1 MGGIEDKKP
10 DEVDEE
16 AIVKLVKDCRKDAT
30 SSQAEWRDEARES
43 YDMVAG
49 KQWAEEDA
57 QKLTSE
63 GRVAAVFNRLRT
75 INDAVSGSEVNNRQE
90 VRYIPREIGDVAVNE
105 VLTSA
110 AQWVRDNCDA
120 EDEESDAFVDVLVSG
135 MGWTETR
142 MDYEQDEE
150 GKCVISRV
158 DPLEMRWDPAAR
170 KRNLADARW
179 VQRERGFTR
188 EEIEARW
195 PDAELPDKAELDEEE
210 DEALQIDHKPDG
222 YVGAEENKAT
232 KRKLYSVIHHQWYDI
247 VPVYKV
253 LSPDTGQIIE
263 VPEDRYPAIEQIA
276 LSQGIPLKSAKISR
290 RA

>member
-10 DEVDEE
+10 DEMDEE
-16 AIVKLVKDCRKDAT
+16 AIVKLVKDCRR
-30 SSQAEWRDEARES
+30 QAKSTQSEWRDEARES

-49 KQWAEEDA
+49 KRGEAEDGGALTA
-57 QKLTSE
+57 Q
-63 GRVAAVFNRLRT
+63 GRVATVFNRLGT
-75 INDAVSGSEVNNRQE
+75 IIDAVSGSEVNNRQE
-90 VRYIPREIGDVAVNE
+90 VRYIPREIGDVAENE

-110 AQWVRDNCDA
+110 AKWVRDNCDA

-188 EEIEARW
+188 EELKGRW
-195 PDAELPDKAELDEEE
+195 PDKAD
-210 DEALQIDHKPDG
+210 D
-222 YVGAEENKAT
+222 
-232 KRKLYSVIHHQWYDI
+232 
-247 VPVYKV
+247 
-253 LSPDTGQIIE
+253 
-263 VPEDRYPAIEQIA
+263 
-276 LSQGIPLKSAKISR
+276 LK
-290 RA
+290 